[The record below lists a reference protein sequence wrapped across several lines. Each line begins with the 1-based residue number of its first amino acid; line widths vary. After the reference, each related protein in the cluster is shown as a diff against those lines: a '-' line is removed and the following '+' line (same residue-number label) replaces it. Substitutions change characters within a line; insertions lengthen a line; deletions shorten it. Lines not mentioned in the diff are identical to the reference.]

1 MVKYVFTYTK
11 GTLKK
16 KKDQRDLSNDAIEMF
31 L

>member
-11 GTLKK
+11 GTLK